1 MAGTITETHYA
12 RGHIHHLSFAC
23 IADAGDASFPAT
35 TVATK
40 FEGRLVK
47 LVTMPGD
54 TVPTDNF
61 DVLLYDQSGHDVLE
75 GVGMNRDADAES
87 EQVVI
92 VSVGTEVALRVDE
105 SDTLA
110 LVVTGN
116 TVPGAMVEVN
126 LYYTSR

>member
-1 MAGTITETHYA
+1 MT
-12 RGHIHHLSFAC
+12 
-23 IADAGDASFPAT
+23 
-35 TVATK
+35 
-40 FEGRLVK
+40 

-54 TVPTDNF
+54 TAPTDHF

-92 VSVGTEVALRVDE
+92 VSVGSEVALRVDE

-110 LVVTGN
+110 LVITGN

-126 LYYTSR
+126 LFYTSR